1 MVTIND
7 VSALAGVSR
16 GAVSRVLS
24 GDPSLRVS
32 DDTRERVLAAAHEL
46 AYVPNHAARALRTS
60 RSRSLAL
67 VVPDVTSAVFA
78 ELARGAEEQA
88 GIRDLTI
95 VLARAEQLAVDSTWL
110 QRMVGEGRID
120 GVILQ
125 VPDDAPDQAIEAVV
139 DRVPVILINSVEDG
153 AVSSLVLDD
162 AAGIRIALE
171 HLQSLGHVTVGFVG
185 GAPGSGTARR
195 RLDGFVAGVDALS
208 LTTRSEWIS
217 HLGYSGGDGRL
228 AVDALLAAGAL
239 PTALVVANL
248 NAALGV
254 LAELHARELRV
265 PDDISI
271 VALHDVWY
279 ADATWPPMTTVKM
292 PLRELGSEAVSML
305 IDRDSVDEVERRV
318 IREPAPQLIVRAS
331 TAEPAANRPS

>member
-1 MVTIND
+1 MVTISD

-46 AYVPNHAARALRTS
+46 AYVPNNAARALRTS

-78 ELARGAEEQA
+78 ELARGAEVQA

-110 QRMVGEGRID
+110 QRMVGEGRVD

-125 VPDDAPDQAIEAVV
+125 VPDDAPNQAIEAVV
-139 DRVPVILINSVEDG
+139 DRVPVILINSVGDG

-171 HLQSLGHVTVGFVG
+171 HLRSLGHVTVGFVG
-185 GAPGSGTARR
+185 GASGSGTARR
-195 RLDGFVAGVDALS
+195 RLDGFTAGVDALG
-208 LTTRSEWIS
+208 LATRSEWIS
-217 HLGYSGGDGRL
+217 NLGYSGWDGRL
-228 AVDALLAAGAL
+228 AVGTLLAAGGL

-254 LAELHARELRV
+254 LAELHARKLRV

-305 IDRDSVDEVERRV
+305 IDRDSADGVEHRV

-331 TAEPAANRPS
+331 TAEPA